1 MSSITTILIF
11 LILTSISLFFVS
23 MINRRQL
30 RTRLVKQKL
39 GQMKRRS
46 TELEELAA
54 QLETLV
60 ENPKVSITINDETAD
75 LLKKM
80 ISLSPLN
87 AYYAMSLEGVL
98 QRAEELSIPGR
109 KIELFRLMESDAAIA
124 RSQYALTEAA
134 HIIRKRQ
141 AGGHIQVAEMDVMLR
156 DLSWANFMIKISSN
170 VGQGHKAVNR
180 GDILRA
186 LAYYRKA
193 IEVATEAGHKDDRQN
208 QIIFELGE
216 ILNNKRKALSTNI
229 MPETLYNPEEKSGSP
244 GFFRHN
250 INNDAKQA

>member
-1 MSSITTILIF
+1 MSSIAMIIIF

-23 MINRRQL
+23 LMNRRQL
-30 RTRLVKQKL
+30 RSRLVKQKL
-39 GQMKRRS
+39 GQMKRRT

-60 ENPKVSITINDETAD
+60 ENPRVSIVINDETID
-75 LLKKM
+75 LLEKM

-87 AYYAMSLEGVL
+87 AYYAMNLEGVR

-109 KIELFRLMESDAAIA
+109 EIETFRLMESDAAIA
-124 RSQYALTEAA
+124 RSHYALTEAA

-141 AGGHIQVAEMDVMLR
+141 ASGQIQGAEMDVMLK

-186 LAYYRKA
+186 SAYYRKA
-193 IEVATEAGHKDDRQN
+193 IEVATEAGHKDTRQN

-216 ILNNKRKALSTNI
+216 ILNNKRKALSISI
-229 MPETLYNPEEKSGSP
+229 MPETLYNPKEDSNAP
-244 GFFRHN
+244 DTLN
-250 INNDAKQA
+250 QNNSDAKQA